1 MSENEQENLEPQE
14 QEPRDD
20 ELRLERE
27 GEGIAEPEEGREG
40 APDE

>member
-1 MSENEQENLEPQE
+1 MSENEQETLEPQD

-27 GEGIAEPEEGREG
+27 GEGIAEPEPGREG
-40 APDE
+40 ATDE